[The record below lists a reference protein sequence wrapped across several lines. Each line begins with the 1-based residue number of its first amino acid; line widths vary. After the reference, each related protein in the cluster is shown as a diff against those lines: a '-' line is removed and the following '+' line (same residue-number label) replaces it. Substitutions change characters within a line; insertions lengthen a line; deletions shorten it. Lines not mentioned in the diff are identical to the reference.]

1 MTDHT
6 APQVVRNYLA
16 QLEAALG
23 GVSTDVRDSIV
34 AGVAEELSG
43 LDAATAAMR
52 IETLGDPAFIA
63 AEARAESPA
72 PVVTAAAPV
81 PEFGMSSQRWYI
93 VLTTALLEFGGIVI
107 PLAGWVVGIML
118 LWASP
123 LWTRAEKLVATI
135 VPPAAAALVVV
146 GALVLDAAASFLA
159 PTAVLGPEA
168 INPVMPHTMLWNA
181 SFLCLVAAV
190 IASIVIG
197 IVLSRR
203 AWRRTAR

>member
-1 MTDHT
+1 MTQEP
-6 APQVVRNYLA
+6 APQVVRSYLA
-16 QLEAALG
+16 QLESALSGVAA
-23 GVSTDVRDSIV
+23 DVRESIV

-43 LDAATAAMR
+43 LDAAAAAAR

-72 PVVTAAAPV
+72 PVITAPAPAA
-81 PEFGMSSQRWYI
+81 EFGMSSQRWYI
-93 VLTTALLEFGGIVI
+93 VLTTVLLEFGGIVI

-123 LWTRAEKLVATI
+123 LWTRVEKLVATI
-135 VPPAAAALVVV
+135 VPPSAAALVVI
-146 GALVLDAAASFLA
+146 GALVLDLA
-159 PTAVLGPEA
+159 PTPTVADGNAEA
-168 INPVMPHTMLWNA
+168 INPLMPTMLWNA
-181 SFLCLVAAV
+181 SLLAPLAAV

>member
-16 QLEAALG
+16 QLETALT
-23 GVSTDVRDSIV
+23 GVSTDVRDGIV

-43 LDAATAAMR
+43 LDAAAAAER

-72 PVVTAAAPV
+72 PVVTAPAPAA
-81 PEFGMSSQRWYI
+81 EFGMSSQRWYI
-93 VLTTALLEFGGIVI
+93 VLTTVLLEFGGIVI

-135 VPPAAAALVVV
+135 VPPAAAVLVVL
-146 GALVLDAAASFLA
+146 GALVLDLMSTTRLPDGDAE
-159 PTAVLGPEA
+159 P
-168 INPVMPHTMLWNA
+168 INPLVPTTLWNA
-181 SFLCLVAAV
+181 SLLAPLAAV

>member
-1 MTDHT
+1 MTEHT

-16 QLEAALG
+16 QLETALT
-23 GVSTDVRDSIV
+23 GVSTDVRDGIV

-43 LDAATAAMR
+43 LDAAAAAER

-72 PVVTAAAPV
+72 PVVTAPAPAA
-81 PEFGMSSQRWYI
+81 EFGMSSQRWYI
-93 VLTTALLEFGGIVI
+93 VLTTVLLEFGGIVI

-135 VPPAAAALVVV
+135 VPPAAAVLVVL
-146 GALVLDAAASFLA
+146 GALVLDLMSTTRLPDGDAE
-159 PTAVLGPEA
+159 P
-168 INPVMPHTMLWNA
+168 INPLVPTTLWNA
-181 SFLCLVAAV
+181 SLLAPLAAV

>member
-1 MTDHT
+1 MTQEL
-6 APQVVRNYLA
+6 APQVVRSYLA
-16 QLEAALG
+16 QLESALS
-23 GVSTDVRDSIV
+23 GVSTDVRDGIV

-43 LDAATAAMR
+43 LDAAAAAAR

-72 PVVTAAAPV
+72 PVITAPAPAA
-81 PEFGMSSQRWYI
+81 EFGMSSQRWYI
-93 VLTTALLEFGGIVI
+93 VLTTVLLEFGGIVI

-123 LWTRAEKLVATI
+123 LWTRVEKLVATI
-135 VPPAAAALVVV
+135 VPPSAAALVVI
-146 GALVLDAAASFLA
+146 GALVLDAAEGFLA
-159 PTAVLGPEA
+159 PDPVLGSEA
-168 INPVMPHTMLWNA
+168 INPVLPHTMLWNA
-181 SFLCLVAAV
+181 SFLCLAAAV

>member
-72 PVVTAAAPV
+72 PVITAAAPV

-135 VPPAAAALVVV
+135 VPPAAAALMFVIAGFVFQSRSV
-146 GALVLDAAASFLA
+146 TLGDGAE
-159 PTAVLGPEA
+159 T
-168 INPVMPHTMLWNA
+168 INPIIPGFAWHAAVFGA
-181 SFLCLVAAV
+181 IVAAV

>member
-16 QLEAALG
+16 QLEAALD

-43 LDAATAAMR
+43 LDAAAAAMR

-72 PVVTAAAPV
+72 PVITAAAPV
-81 PEFGMSSQRWYI
+81 PQFGMSSQRWYI

-146 GALVLDAAASFLA
+146 GALVLDLASRPML
-159 PTAVLGPEA
+159 PPAVTGAEA
-168 INPVMPHTMLWNA
+168 INPLLPHTLIWNA
-181 SFLCLVAAV
+181 SITAPLAAV

>member
-1 MTDHT
+1 MIDQT

-16 QLEAALG
+16 QLESALG
-23 GVSTDVRDSIV
+23 GLPTDVRDGIV

-43 LDAATAAMR
+43 LDAATAAER

-72 PVVTAAAPV
+72 PVITAPAPAA
-81 PEFGMSSQRWYI
+81 EFGMSSQRWYI
-93 VLTTALLEFGGIVI
+93 VLTTVLLEFGGIVI

-123 LWTRAEKLVATI
+123 LWTRVEKLVATI
-135 VPPAAAALVVV
+135 VPTGAAAVCFIIAGLVFQERSVISAD
-146 GALVLDAAASFLA
+146 GGE
-159 PTAVLGPEA
+159 T
-168 INPVMPHTMLWNA
+168 INPIIPGFAWHAAVFGA
-181 SFLCLVAAV
+181 IIAAV
-190 IASIVIG
+190 IASFVIG